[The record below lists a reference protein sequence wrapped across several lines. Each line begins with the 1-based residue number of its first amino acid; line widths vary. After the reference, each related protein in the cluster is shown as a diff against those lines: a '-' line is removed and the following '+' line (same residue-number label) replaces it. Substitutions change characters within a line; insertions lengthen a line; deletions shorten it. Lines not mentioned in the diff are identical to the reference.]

1 MKISLL
7 DSATF
12 GDFFELEKPS
22 FPCEWKTYKIT
33 EPSEVLE
40 RIQDI
45 DIAIINKVVLNREVL
60 EKTEKLKLIAL
71 AATGYNIV
79 DLDCCKEK
87 GILVCNI
94 RDYAFDSVPEHTFAL
109 ILALRKNILG
119 YKKALQ
125 DGLWQESGQ
134 FCLFLEPVH
143 CLSGSRLGI
152 IGSGSLG
159 QAVAKLGEAFGMDV
173 CFAQRKFAER
183 KFAQRKF
190 DRRKEEKNSSQQF
203 QQKFSQ
209 NNGFSNKYLP
219 FEEIIET
226 SSVISVH
233 CPLLPET
240 KDLIS
245 KKELKK
251 MRKDCLLINNSR
263 GGIVNEADLVEAI
276 KEKRIAGAGID
287 VVTEEPPGLSHPYH
301 SILNYPNFILT
312 PHTAWIGLST
322 IKRAWNQVIENIEN
336 FKKGKPTR
344 VVC

>member
-173 CFAQRKFAER
+173 CFAQRKFA
-183 KFAQRKF
+183 QRKF
-190 DRRKEEKNSSQQF
+190 DRRKEEKNPSQQF
-203 QQKFSQ
+203 QQKSSQ

-263 GGIVNEADLVEAI
+263 GGIVNEALVEAI

-287 VVTEEPPGLSHPYH
+287 VVSSEPPSLSYH
-301 SILNYPNFILT
+301 SILNYPNFILK
-312 PHTAWIGLST
+312 AWIG
-322 IKRAWNQVIENIEN
+322 
-336 FKKGKPTR
+336 P
-344 VVC
+344 

>member
-45 DIAIINKVVLNREVL
+45 DIAIVNKVVLNREVL

-143 CLSGSRLGI
+143 CLRDSRLGI

-173 CFAQRKFAER
+173 CFAQRKFD
-183 KFAQRKF
+183 K
-190 DRRKEEKNSSQQF
+190 RKEEKNPSQQS
-203 QQKFSQ
+203 QQKSSQ
-209 NNGFSNKYLP
+209 NNSFSNKYLP
-219 FEEIIET
+219 FEEVIET

-240 KDLIS
+240 KGLI
-245 KKELKK
+245 
-251 MRKDCLLINNSR
+251 
-263 GGIVNEADLVEAI
+263 
-276 KEKRIAGAGID
+276 
-287 VVTEEPPGLSHPYH
+287 
-301 SILNYPNFILT
+301 FILSWFSLILQINHQNCRCRWRNPT
-312 PHTAWIGLST
+312 
-322 IKRAWNQVIENIEN
+322 N
-336 FKKGKPTR
+336 F
-344 VVC
+344 

>member
-45 DIAIINKVVLNREVL
+45 DIAIVNKVVLNREVL

-134 FCLFLEPVH
+134 FCLFLESALFEWQPF
-143 CLSGSRLGI
+143 GYYRLGKF
-152 IGSGSLG
+152 GASCSKTRRSFWLWSLPR
-159 QAVAKLGEAFGMDV
+159 E
-173 CFAQRKFAER
+173 
-183 KFAQRKF
+183 
-190 DRRKEEKNSSQQF
+190 N
-203 QQKFSQ
+203 
-209 NNGFSNKYLP
+209 
-219 FEEIIET
+219 
-226 SSVISVH
+226 
-233 CPLLPET
+233 LPET
-240 KDLIS
+240 
-245 KKELKK
+245 
-251 MRKDCLLINNSR
+251 
-263 GGIVNEADLVEAI
+263 
-276 KEKRIAGAGID
+276 
-287 VVTEEPPGLSHPYH
+287 
-301 SILNYPNFILT
+301 
-312 PHTAWIGLST
+312 
-322 IKRAWNQVIENIEN
+322 
-336 FKKGKPTR
+336 
-344 VVC
+344 

>member
-1 MKISLL
+1 M
-7 DSATF
+7 
-12 GDFFELEKPS
+12 
-22 FPCEWKTYKIT
+22 
-33 EPSEVLE
+33 
-40 RIQDI
+40 
-45 DIAIINKVVLNREVL
+45 
-60 EKTEKLKLIAL
+60 
-71 AATGYNIV
+71 
-79 DLDCCKEK
+79 
-87 GILVCNI
+87 
-94 RDYAFDSVPEHTFAL
+94 
-109 ILALRKNILG
+109 
-119 YKKALQ
+119 
-125 DGLWQESGQ
+125 QESGQ

-173 CFAQRKFAER
+173 CFAQRKFD
-183 KFAQRKF
+183 QRKF
-190 DRRKEEKNSSQQF
+190 DKRKEEKNPSQQS
-203 QQKFSQ
+203 QQKSSQ
-209 NNGFSNKYLP
+209 NNSFSNKYLP
-219 FEEIIET
+219 FEEVIET

-240 KDLIS
+240 KGLIGR
-245 KKELKK
+245 KELKK

-287 VVTEEPPGLSHPYH
+287 VVTQEPPGLSHPYH

-322 IKRAWNQVIENIEN
+322 IKRAWNQVLENIEN
-336 FKKGKPTR
+336 FKKGKPSR

>member
-1 MKISLL
+1 M
-7 DSATF
+7 
-12 GDFFELEKPS
+12 
-22 FPCEWKTYKIT
+22 
-33 EPSEVLE
+33 
-40 RIQDI
+40 
-45 DIAIINKVVLNREVL
+45 NREVL

-94 RDYAFDSVPEHTFAL
+94 RDYAFDSFQSTPLDF
-109 ILALRKNILG
+109 G
-119 YKKALQ
+119 FKKKHFRLQ
-125 DGLWQESGQ
+125 KKHSKRLWQESGQ

-173 CFAQRKFAER
+173 CFAQRKFD
-183 KFAQRKF
+183 QRKF
-190 DRRKEEKNSSQQF
+190 DKRKEEKNPSQQS
-203 QQKFSQ
+203 QQKSSQ
-209 NNGFSNKYLP
+209 NNSFSNKYLP
-219 FEEIIET
+219 FEEVIET

-240 KDLIS
+240 KGLIGR
-245 KKELKK
+245 KELEK
-251 MRKDCLLINNSR
+251 MRKDCLLINSSR

-276 KEKRIAGAGID
+276 KEKRIAGAAMD
-287 VVTEEPPGLSHPYH
+287 VVSSEPPSLSHPYH
-301 SILNYPNFILT
+301 SILNHPNFILT

-322 IKRAWNQVIENIEN
+322 IKRAWNLSSRIA
-336 FKKGKPTR
+336 
-344 VVC
+344 

>member
-173 CFAQRKFAER
+173 CFAQRKFD
-183 KFAQRKF
+183 QRKF
-190 DRRKEEKNSSQQF
+190 DRGKKKKIPVSNSQQ
-203 QQKFSQ
+203 KSSQ

-219 FEEIIET
+219 FEEVIET

-240 KDLIS
+240 KGLIG

-251 MRKDCLLINNSR
+251 MPKDYLKNQQTSLQINSQR
-263 GGIVNEADLVEAI
+263 
-276 KEKRIAGAGID
+276 
-287 VVTEEPPGLSHPYH
+287 S
-301 SILNYPNFILT
+301 
-312 PHTAWIGLST
+312 
-322 IKRAWNQVIENIEN
+322 
-336 FKKGKPTR
+336 
-344 VVC
+344 

>member
-1 MKISLL
+1 MPQIL
-7 DSATF
+7 
-12 GDFFELEKPS
+12 P
-22 FPCEWKTYKIT
+22 
-33 EPSEVLE
+33 EP
-40 RIQDI
+40 
-45 DIAIINKVVLNREVL
+45 IAIVNKVVLNREVL

-143 CLSGSRLGI
+143 CLRDSRLGI

-173 CFAQRKFAER
+173 CFAQRKFD
-183 KFAQRKF
+183 K
-190 DRRKEEKNSSQQF
+190 RKEEKKKNPSQQS
-203 QQKFSQ
+203 QQKSSQ
-209 NNGFSNKYLP
+209 NNSFSNKYLP
-219 FEEIIET
+219 FEEVIET

-240 KDLIS
+240 KGLIGR
-245 KKELKK
+245 KELEK
-251 MRKDCLLINNSR
+251 MRKDCLLINSSR

-276 KEKRIAGAGID
+276 KEKRIAGAAMD
-287 VVTEEPPGLSHPYH
+287 VVSSEPPSLSHPYH
-301 SILNYPNFILT
+301 SILNYPQFYLNT
-312 PHTAWIGLST
+312 PHRLDWTLHH
-322 IKRAWNQVIENIEN
+322 
-336 FKKGKPTR
+336 KKSMEPSYRKHR
-344 VVC
+344 KF

>member
-45 DIAIINKVVLNREVL
+45 DVAIVNKVVLNREVL

-173 CFAQRKFAER
+173 CFAQRKFD
-183 KFAQRKF
+183 QRKF
-190 DRRKEEKNSSQQF
+190 DKRKEEKNPSQQS
-203 QQKFSQ
+203 QQKSSQ
-209 NNGFSNKYLP
+209 NNSFSNKYLP
-219 FEEIIET
+219 FEEVIET

-240 KDLIS
+240 KGLIGR
-245 KKELKK
+245 KELEK
-251 MRKDCLLINNSR
+251 MRKDCLLINSSR

-276 KEKRIAGAGID
+276 KEKRIAGAAMD
-287 VVTEEPPGLSHPYH
+287 VV
-301 SILNYPNFILT
+301 SILKKLVQYPT
-312 PHTAWIGLST
+312 PTTFLLSL
-322 IKRAWNQVIENIEN
+322 V
-336 FKKGKPTR
+336 
-344 VVC
+344 

>member
-45 DIAIINKVVLNREVL
+45 DIAIVNKVVLNREVL

-71 AATGYNIV
+71 AATGYNII

-173 CFAQRKFAER
+173 CFAQRKFD
-183 KFAQRKF
+183 QRKF
-190 DRRKEEKNSSQQF
+190 DRRKEEKNPSQQF
-203 QQKFSQ
+203 HQKFSQ
-209 NNGFSNKYLP
+209 NNSFSNKYLP
-219 FEEIIET
+219 FEEVIET

-240 KDLIS
+240 KGLIGR
-245 KKELKK
+245 KELKK
-251 MRKDCLLINNSR
+251 MRKDCLLINSSR

-287 VVTEEPPGLSHPYH
+287 F
-301 SILNYPNFILT
+301 SIFSRTWFHALFMVESPIQ
-312 PHTAWIGLST
+312 AVWGVR
-322 IKRAWNQVIENIEN
+322 IKL
-336 FKKGKPTR
+336 G
-344 VVC
+344 

>member
-1 MKISLL
+1 M
-7 DSATF
+7 
-12 GDFFELEKPS
+12 
-22 FPCEWKTYKIT
+22 
-33 EPSEVLE
+33 
-40 RIQDI
+40 
-45 DIAIINKVVLNREVL
+45 NREVL

-173 CFAQRKFAER
+173 CFAQRKFDKRKFAQRKFDKR

-190 DRRKEEKNSSQQF
+190 DRRKEEKNPSQQF

-209 NNGFSNKYLP
+209 NNGFSNKYLS

-226 SSVISVH
+226 ASVISVH

-240 KDLIS
+240 KGLIGR
-245 KKELKK
+245 KELKK

-276 KEKRIAGAGID
+276 I
-287 VVTEEPPGLSHPYH
+287 
-301 SILNYPNFILT
+301 
-312 PHTAWIGLST
+312 
-322 IKRAWNQVIENIEN
+322 
-336 FKKGKPTR
+336 
-344 VVC
+344 C

>member
-45 DIAIINKVVLNREVL
+45 DIAIVNKVVLNREVL

-71 AATGYNIV
+71 AATGYNII

-173 CFAQRKFAER
+173 CFAQRKFD
-183 KFAQRKF
+183 QRKF
-190 DRRKEEKNSSQQF
+190 DRRKEEKNPSQQF
-203 QQKFSQ
+203 HQKFSQ

-240 KDLIS
+240 KGLIGR
-245 KKELKK
+245 KELKK

-287 VVTEEPPGLSHPYH
+287 VVT
-301 SILNYPNFILT
+301 
-312 PHTAWIGLST
+312 
-322 IKRAWNQVIENIEN
+322 
-336 FKKGKPTR
+336 
-344 VVC
+344 

>member
-1 MKISLL
+1 M
-7 DSATF
+7 
-12 GDFFELEKPS
+12 
-22 FPCEWKTYKIT
+22 
-33 EPSEVLE
+33 
-40 RIQDI
+40 
-45 DIAIINKVVLNREVL
+45 NREVL

-173 CFAQRKFAER
+173 CFAQRKFDKR

-190 DRRKEEKNSSQQF
+190 DRRKEEKNPSQQF
-203 QQKFSQ
+203 HQKFSQ

-240 KDLIS
+240 KGLIGR
-245 KKELKK
+245 KELKK

-287 VVTEEPPGLSHPYH
+287 VVTQEPPGLSHPYH
-301 SILNYPNFILT
+301 SILNHPNFILT
-312 PHTAWIGLST
+312 NH
-322 IKRAWNQVIENIEN
+322 
-336 FKKGKPTR
+336 PTR
-344 VVC
+344 FSFFKVLYIFYNLVPCSFYGGESNPSGVGC